1 MYEKSS
7 IIKPHITPVPLYVEP
22 DHTKIEKEC
31 AWLQECKV
39 EEVFKELEMIVR
51 EICKKLNISNKL
63 GNKIFKGGPD
73 DTSSTSNFACNQS
86 EKHLL
91 LPIHGPDQLR
101 ATIFLI
107 GENVCQVEVSFK
119 HNKSPGGIFRS
130 NAISNIQWKL
140 QQLQDTGNY
149 CVKAHY
155 LIIKILERVAEIR
168 HNKQFGIQSGKLINK
183 TIEDVASYLTL
194 ARNSLTMPRKKSLM
208 ELDNFQPTKCFHPPL
223 PQDYLLSVYIS
234 SNKLICASYQVTPKP
249 NGGQQLVVS
258 QAECV
263 VPQFTDIL
271 YVLSVAYNQLTHLRN
286 LIRVSLSSQSL
297 DD

>member
-1 MYEKSS
+1 MNEKSS

-22 DHTKIEKEC
+22 DYTKIEKEC
-31 AWLQECKV
+31 AWLQEYKV
-39 EEVFKELEMIVR
+39 EEVFKELEIIVR

-63 GNKIFKGGPD
+63 GNKIYKND
-73 DTSSTSNFACNQS
+73 SEDTLSTSNFACNQS
-86 EKHLL
+86 EKHIL
-91 LPIHGPDQLR
+91 LPVHGPDQLR
-101 ATIFLI
+101 STIFLI
-107 GENVCQVEVSFK
+107 GENVCQVEISFK
-119 HNKSPGGIFRS
+119 HNKSPGGVFRS

-155 LIIKILERVAEIR
+155 LIIKLLERISEIR
-168 HNKQFGIQSGKLINK
+168 QTKQFGIES
-183 TIEDVASYLTL
+183 

-208 ELDNFQPTKCFHPPL
+208 ELDNFQPTKCFHPLL

-234 SNKLICASYQVTPKP
+234 SNKLICASYQVTSKP
-249 NGGQQLVVS
+249 NGSQQLLVS

-286 LIRVSLSSQSL
+286 LMRVSL
-297 DD
+297 